1 MGAFFVTG
9 SGTDIGKT
17 FVAAGLARALRAS
30 GRAADILKPI
40 VSGFDEA
47 HPDGSDPALLL
58 AALGRPPTRDN
69 LAEISPWR
77 FKAPLSPDMAAAA
90 EGRSLDVA
98 KVRAFCDAA
107 IVRAKD
113 ILLIEGAGG
122 VMAPL
127 NGGQTQ
133 LDLIAALRLPL
144 IFIGG
149 SYLGAISHALSALD
163 AAQSR
168 GLEVRAIVVN
178 ESEGSTVDLEATAAT
193 LRNFAKAPVVALRR
207 AGPGASEAALAR
219 LAALI

>member
-17 FVAAGLARALRAS
+17 FVGAGLARALRAS
-30 GRAADILKPI
+30 GRAVDILKPI
-40 VSGFDEA
+40 VSGFDDA
-47 HPDGSDPALLL
+47 HPEKSDPAVLLE
-58 AALGRPPTRDN
+58 ALGRPSTPEN
-69 LAEISPWR
+69 LAQISPWR

-90 EGRSLDVA
+90 EGRALDVA
-98 KVRAFCDAA
+98 KVQAFCEAA
-107 IVRAKD
+107 IGAAKD
-113 ILLIEGAGG
+113 VLLIEGAGG

-127 NGGQTQ
+127 NARQTQ

-144 IFIGG
+144 VFMGG
-149 SYLGAISHALSALD
+149 SYLGAISHALTALG

-193 LRNFAKAPVVALRR
+193 LRNFANAPVVALRR
-207 AGPGASEAALAR
+207 ACPDEAALAR
-219 LAALI
+219 LAALF